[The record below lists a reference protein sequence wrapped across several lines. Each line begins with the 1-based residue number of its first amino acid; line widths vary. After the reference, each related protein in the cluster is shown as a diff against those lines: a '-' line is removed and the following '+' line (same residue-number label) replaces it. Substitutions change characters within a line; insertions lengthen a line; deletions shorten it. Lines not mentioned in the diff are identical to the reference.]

1 MSKKMLA
8 TKLHDALC
16 PKCNNRC
23 HCGGMCDFTHAA
35 TTDEDWEMNPANRYF
50 LNLSEKATAIMEE
63 THIDEETF
71 IHYANEIAF
80 DKPIP
85 PEVYDSMLAHNFI
98 D

>member
-16 PKCNNRC
+16 PRCNNRC
-23 HCGGMCDFTHAA
+23 HCGGRCPFTHNA
-35 TTDEDWEMNPANRYF
+35 TDEDWEMNPANNYF
-50 LNLSEKATAIMEE
+50 LELSEKATAIMEE

-71 IHYANEIAF
+71 IDYAEQIAF
-80 DKPIP
+80 NRPIAP
-85 PEVYDSMLAHNFI
+85 DVYSSMLAHNFV